1 MLCQE
6 TSQRCKQG
14 FYVIN
19 KPCYRL
25 FKKLPYGLENT
36 RGKDPWPWNGVPLQ
50 LLRMG
55 MCQLKNEEAAE
66 LLGRVLEVPDD
77 TV

>member
-1 MLCQE
+1 MEQF
-6 TSQRCKQG
+6 G
-14 FYVIN
+14 
-19 KPCYRL
+19 
-25 FKKLPYGLENT
+25 
-36 RGKDPWPWNGVPLQ
+36 DPWPWNGVPLQ